1 MKILFVVLLCVA
13 LNVHAEHFEAKVLA
27 VMDGDTVFVQ
37 SGPFKAKLR
46 LANIDA
52 PEKEQ
57 AYGKQ
62 SRESLQALIG
72 GKVIQVE
79 SRAVDQFGRTIALV
93 SVDGMSINE
102 EQVKR
107 GMAWSY
113 SRSRA
118 AKTYNGLQREAQVAR
133 RGLWQQPNPET
144 PAQWRKA
151 HPFEAKNKVHPHVN
165 KPAPIQT
172 EDASKF
178 GALACGKKH
187 YCKQMATCDEAH
199 FYLTVCGLKRLDTNH
214 DGVPCESLCIK
225 MRALK

>member
-1 MKILFVVLLCVA
+1 MCVA
-13 LNVHAEHFEAKVLA
+13 LTAHAEHFEAKVIA

-57 AYGKQ
+57 PYGKQ
-62 SRESLQALIG
+62 SSESLQALIG

-79 SRAVDQFGRTIALV
+79 SQAVDQFGRTIALV
-93 SVDGMSINE
+93 SLGGLSINE

-118 AKTYNGLQREAQVAR
+118 AKTYNSLQREAQVAR
-133 RGLWQQPNPET
+133 RGLWQQANPQL
-144 PAQWRKA
+144 PSQWRKA
-151 HPFEAKNKVHPHVN
+151 HPFEAKNNGHPN
-165 KPAPIQT
+165 TQKSAPIQT

-178 GALACGKKH
+178 GALACGKKY
-187 YCKQMATCDEAH
+187 YCKQMVTCDEAH

-214 DGVPCESLCIK
+214 DGVPCEQLCIK
-225 MRALK
+225 TSVPK